1 MGDEEVGARQAQ
13 AGVRVGR
20 HEGPARE
27 AGRLRVGASAGRRK
41 RGSAQARVGASA
53 GRYGSAPADRVDAGA
68 TPNVYRDRNVGI

>member
-27 AGRLRVGASAGRRK
+27 AGRLQVGASAGRRK
-41 RGSAQARVGASA
+41 RGSAQARVGA
-53 GRYGSAPADRVDAGA
+53 
-68 TPNVYRDRNVGI
+68 